1 MFSGQNFA
9 NSKNVYAVNIKNKKK
24 TKINIET
31 FIMTYKVM
39 ERGKG
44 LSSEYHVH
52 NNQTIIKDHNKNPQN
67 NRNVKNQDTSIWTY
81 LGTNVFLMPN
91 EKKHRKKLSPSSIES

>member
-9 NSKNVYAVNIKNKKK
+9 NSQNVYAVNIKNKK

-39 ERGKG
+39 EQGRG
-44 LSSEYHVH
+44 LSSKYNVH

-67 NRNVKNQDTSIWTY
+67 NRNVKKQDTSI
-81 LGTNVFLMPN
+81 
-91 EKKHRKKLSPSSIES
+91 